1 MQRSR
6 RHLRAAAIGAVVA
19 ISLAACGGGSD
30 DAGSDDKATNAAKGT
45 PQGIE
50 ETCAAA
56 ADEDGMEAWLN
67 FSKPDGIIDGF
78 KKAYPDVDVELLT
91 ILPEDAVP
99 RITTEAASGS
109 QPSADVFYGGLP
121 SLAPLASRDLIEP
134 VDWESLGVNPEFIS
148 VADTVRVAVV
158 AYGIGFNTEKYSA
171 EDLPNTWD
179 ELIDPKWDGKL
190 LLDPRGRPYSFLSV
204 DWGQEETVAHVKE
217 LIKVTNPVV
226 VQGTTAGLLAVAA
239 GEGDIL
245 LNSKTAE
252 TQEQVETGAPLG
264 IKLLDTIPVEGT
276 QLGVVK
282 GTEQPNAAQCFTAW
296 VASEDGSAAI
306 LEADFKSN
314 ELPPEVPDDALTV
327 EVETEEDLA
336 VSDATIEELSAIITG
351 GGG

>member
-1 MQRSR
+1 MHRSR
-6 RHLRAAAIGAVVA
+6 RHLQAAGIGVVVA
-19 ISLAACGGGSD
+19 LSLAACGGGSD
-30 DAGSDDKATNAAKGT
+30 SGSDEPTKAAKGT

-56 ADEDGMEAWLN
+56 ADEKGMEAWLN

-78 KKAYPDVDVELLT
+78 KKAYPDVDVKLLT

-121 SLAPLASRDLIEP
+121 SLAPLDSRDLIEK

-217 LIKVTNPVV
+217 LIEVTNPVV

-264 IKLLDTIPVEGT
+264 IKLLDTVPVEGT
-276 QLGVVK
+276 QLGVLA
-282 GTEQPNAAQCFTAW
+282 GTEQPNAAKCFVAW
-296 VASEDGSAAI
+296 VASEEGSAAI
-306 LEADFKSN
+306 EAADFKSN
-314 ELPPEVPDDALTV
+314 ELPSDVPADAKTV
-327 EVETEEDLA
+327 EVETEEQLA
-336 VSDATIEELSAIITG
+336 VSDATIEELSGIITG
-351 GGG
+351 GEGE